1 MLRRAWGKNV
11 PSSNDHGP
19 FGYRS
24 GVTGY
29 EQLLALPIQDKRI
42 LGVIL
47 SGSRGRGTDDSTS
60 DWDCYAIVADGSAE
74 DLQTEFDDIVD
85 GALDLTVL
93 AITEFERYALPGTG
107 EEWEAYAFVH
117 ALVARDRLGVGIAEL
132 AARKEALDAEVAEAR
147 ARRSLD
153 TYINAAVRSAK
164 CRRDGQWA
172 AAILD
177 ASESVGPA
185 LEAMFPL
192 HHRIRPYNR
201 YLTWELERH
210 PLVEEGVDDSW
221 LPHVGAVPT
230 GDVEASAALFA
241 VTEQRARAHGI
252 GDMFD
257 AWDEGSIRL
266 ASHRAG

>member
-1 MLRRAWGKNV
+1 M
-11 PSSNDHGP
+11 
-19 FGYRS
+19 
-24 GVTGY
+24 TGY
-29 EQLLALPIQDKRI
+29 EQLLAFADHDRRI

-47 SGSRGRGTDDSTS
+47 SGSRGRGTDVSTS
-60 DWDCYAIVADGSAE
+60 DWDCYAIVADGRAE
-74 DLQTEFDDIVD
+74 DLQASFDDFAD

-93 AITEFERYALPGTG
+93 AITDFERYALPGTG
-107 EEWEAYAFVH
+107 EDWEAYAFVH
-117 ALVARDRLGVGIAEL
+117 ALIARDRLGGGVAEI

-147 ARRSLD
+147 VRRALD

-164 CRRDGQWA
+164 CRRDGQLA
-172 AAILD
+172 AATLD

-185 LEAMFPL
+185 LEAIFAL

-210 PLVEEGVDDSW
+210 PLSEEGVDDSW
-221 LPHVGAVPT
+221 LPLVGAVPT

-241 VTEQRARAHGI
+241 VMDQRARAHGI
-252 GDMFD
+252 GDVFD

-266 ASHRAG
+266 ASHGAG